1 MLSGPL
7 SGQIAVDE
15 QPEKKMTIPNINL
28 KELVKAGVHFGHKSQ
43 RWNPKMLKYIH
54 STKENIHI
62 INLNYTVQM
71 LSEALKVIDDVVS
84 KGGKI
89 LFVATKKQA
98 AGKIANLAKE
108 TNQFYVNHR
117 WLGGM
122 LTNWSTI
129 TKSIKKMK
137 ELEVLKS
144 NPDNEFTKKEILKIT
159 NQYEKLVKSL
169 SGISEMKKSPD
180 LVFII
185 DTKLEHI
192 AVSEANLLNLPI
204 VGIVDTNCDPDKI
217 DYPIPGNDDSR
228 RSIDLY
234 CSLIKETI
242 NASAKEIDFET
253 NTKNN
258 KEDIIKPIVKDDADN
273 SNNNDV
279 SVSEDSR
286 NDS

>member
-1 MLSGPL
+1 
-7 SGQIAVDE
+7 VDE

-28 KELVKAGVHFGHKSQ
+28 KELVEAGVHFGHKSQ

-54 STKENIHI
+54 STSENIHI

-98 AGKIANLAKE
+98 ASKIASLANE
-108 TNQFYVNHR
+108 TNQYYVNHR

-144 NPDNEFTKKEILKIT
+144 NPNNEFTKKEILKIS
-159 NQYEKLVKSL
+159 NQYEKLVRSL
-169 SGISEMKKSPD
+169 KGISEMQNSPD

-192 AVSEANLLNLPI
+192 AVSEANLLKIPI
-204 VGIVDTNCDPDKI
+204 IGIVDTNADPDKI
-217 DYPIPGNDDSR
+217 NYPIPGNDDSR

-242 NASAKEIDFET
+242 NSSAKEIDFEI
-253 NTKNN
+253 NSNN
-258 KEDIIKPIVKDDADN
+258 KEEITKSDVKGDSDN
-273 SNNNDV
+273 SNNSNV
-279 SVSEDSR
+279 SDSEDLKNGS
-286 NDS
+286 

>member
-1 MLSGPL
+1 
-7 SGQIAVDE
+7 
-15 QPEKKMTIPNINL
+15 MTIPNINL
-28 KELVKAGVHFGHKSQ
+28 KKLVEAGVHFGHKSQ

-71 LSEALKVIDDVVS
+71 LSEALSVISDVVS

-98 AGKIANLAKE
+98 ASKIALLANE

-129 TKSIKKMK
+129 AKSIKKMK

-144 NPDNEFTKKEILKIT
+144 NPDNEFTKKEILKIS
-159 NQYEKLVKSL
+159 NQHEKLVRSL

-192 AVSEANLLNLPI
+192 AVSEANLLNIPI
-204 VGIVDTNCDPDKI
+204 IGIVDTNCDPEKI
-217 DYPIPGNDDSR
+217 SYPIPGNDDSR

-242 NASAKEIDFET
+242 NSHVKEIDFLT
-253 NTKNN
+253 SSNN
-258 KEDIIKPIVKDDADN
+258 KKDEVIGDNIKDN
-273 SNNNDV
+273 KKAINN
-279 SVSEDSR
+279 SVSSPEDTNNGS
-286 NDS
+286 

>member
-1 MLSGPL
+1 M
-7 SGQIAVDE
+7 DE

-28 KELVKAGVHFGHKSQ
+28 KELVEAGVHFGHKSQ

-54 STKENIHI
+54 STRENIHI

-89 LFVATKKQA
+89 LFVATKKLA
-98 AGKIANLAKE
+98 AGKIATLAKE

-159 NQYEKLVKSL
+159 NQHEKLVRSL

-228 RSIDLY
+228 RSIELY
-234 CSLIKETI
+234 CSLNKETI
-242 NASAKEIDFET
+242 NASNKEIDFEI
-253 NTKNN
+253 NSENY
-258 KEDIIKPIVKDDADN
+258 KEDIIKSDLKDNGDN
-273 SNNNDV
+273 SNHNDV
-279 SVSEDSR
+279 SISEDSK
-286 NDS
+286 NDG

>member
-1 MLSGPL
+1 
-7 SGQIAVDE
+7 
-15 QPEKKMTIPNINL
+15 MTIPNINL
-28 KELVKAGVHFGHKSQ
+28 KELVEAGVHFGHKSQ
-43 RWNPKMLKYIH
+43 RWNPKMSKYIH
-54 STKENIHI
+54 STRENIHI

-71 LSEALKVIDDVVS
+71 MSEALTVIDNVVS

-98 AGKIANLAKE
+98 ANKIADLAHE
-108 TNQFYVNHR
+108 TNQYFVNHR

-137 ELEVLKS
+137 ELEILKS
-144 NPDNEFTKKEILKIT
+144 NPDNEFTKKEVLKIS

-169 SGISEMKKSPD
+169 RGISEMKKSPD
-180 LVFII
+180 LIFII

-192 AVSEANLLNLPI
+192 AVSEANLLNIPI
-204 VGIVDTNCDPDKI
+204 IAIVDTNCDPDKI

-234 CSLIKETI
+234 CSLIRETI
-242 NASAKEIDFET
+242 NSFNEKIDFQNDTSSKMKDDLEKQ
-253 NTKNN
+253 NTKST
-258 KEDIIKPIVKDDADN
+258 EAADN
-273 SNNNDV
+273 DNNSKVMSDVND
-279 SVSEDSR
+279 
-286 NDS
+286 N

>member
-1 MLSGPL
+1 M
-7 SGQIAVDE
+7 DE

-28 KELVKAGVHFGHKSQ
+28 KELVEAGVHFGHKSQ

-54 STKENIHI
+54 STRENIHI

-98 AGKIANLAKE
+98 ASKIASLANE
-108 TNQFYVNHR
+108 TNQYYVNHR

-144 NPDNEFTKKEILKIT
+144 NPNNEFTKKEILKIS
-159 NQYEKLVKSL
+159 NQYEKLVRSL
-169 SGISEMKKSPD
+169 KGISEMQNSPD

-192 AVSEANLLNLPI
+192 AVSEANLLKIPI
-204 VGIVDTNCDPDKI
+204 IGIVDTNADPDKVN
-217 DYPIPGNDDSR
+217 YPIPGNDDSR

-242 NASAKEIDFET
+242 NASAKEIDFEI
-253 NTKNN
+253 NSNN
-258 KEDIIKPIVKDDADN
+258 KEEITAPDVKSDSDN
-273 SNNNDV
+273 SNNNTV
-279 SVSEDSR
+279 SDSEDPK

>member
-1 MLSGPL
+1 
-7 SGQIAVDE
+7 
-15 QPEKKMTIPNINL
+15 MTIPNINL
-28 KELVKAGVHFGHKSQ
+28 KELVEAGVHFGHKSQ
-43 RWNPKMLKYIH
+43 RWNPKMSKYIH

-71 LSEALKVIDDVVS
+71 LSEALKVIDSVVS
-84 KGGKI
+84 KGGKV

-98 AGKIANLAKE
+98 ANKIALLASE

-144 NPDNEFTKKEILKIT
+144 NPDNEYTKKEVLKIS
-159 NQYEKLVKSL
+159 NQHEKLVKSL

-192 AVSEANLLNLPI
+192 AVSEAQLLNIPI
-204 VGIVDTNCDPDKI
+204 IGIVDTNCDPDKI

-242 NASAKEIDFET
+242 ISSATNIDFEV
-253 NTKNN
+253 NQENKAKENLNDQIDEPKENSKNS
-258 KEDIIKPIVKDDADN
+258 DLDN
-273 SNNNDV
+273 NMEKKSDN
-279 SVSEDSR
+279 
-286 NDS
+286 